1 MVRLQHTVNLVL
13 FVLVV
18 WCDRRQTV
26 IEAHAKA
33 HESKQKAKPDQAVH
47 MPLTMVEV
55 TKILA
60 QQWRDVSATHP
71 SSP

>member
-1 MVRLQHTVNLVL
+1 M
-13 FVLVV
+13 
-18 WCDRRQTV
+18 

-55 TKILA
+55 TKMLA
-60 QQWRDVSATHP
+60 QQWRDVSTTRPA
-71 SSP
+71 SP

>member
-1 MVRLQHTVNLVL
+1 M
-13 FVLVV
+13 
-18 WCDRRQTV
+18 